1 MIFSATGSV
10 TLLAD
15 LVHNAGDAL
24 TAVPLAIAFGMR
36 SPSAERRAGLAVV
49 VAIFVSACVAGA
61 ESLSRLVHPSAPTN
75 LGALGLAGAIGF
87 LGNLAA
93 GRIRI
98 RAGERLHSAALVADG
113 HHARAD
119 ALISLAVVGSAVFVT
134 LGVEIADPL
143 LGLAL
148 TALILRLTWNA
159 WRSLRDASP

>member
-1 MIFSATGSV
+1 
-10 TLLAD
+10 
-15 LVHNAGDAL
+15 
-24 TAVPLAIAFGMR
+24 
-36 SPSAERRAGLAVV
+36 VV

-148 TALILRLTWNA
+148 AALILRLTWNA